1 MRNLCSP
8 STGLPHAEERRKA
21 RLEARTTSVQPFLP
35 ETETAFDSQLKEALM
50 TVLLDPTSER
60 SPTIRPRLPR
70 PERLDGLTI
79 GILDIA
85 KPRGDVFLHRLGER
99 FAARRIAGR
108 HYAKPTTTRVS
119 PVPLRQQIAAEVDL
133 GVQGLSD

>member
-1 MRNLCSP
+1 
-8 STGLPHAEERRKA
+8 
-21 RLEARTTSVQPFLP
+21 
-35 ETETAFDSQLKEALM
+35 M

-85 KPRGDVFLHRLGER
+85 KSRGDVFLDRLDER
-99 FAARRIAGR
+99 LQERG
-108 HYAKPTTTRVS
+108 
-119 PVPLRQQIAAEVDL
+119 IAAERYKKPTNTRPAPLPRQQQRAGEVDL
-133 GVQGLSD
+133 VFEGLSDRGARLAGGPHATADSE